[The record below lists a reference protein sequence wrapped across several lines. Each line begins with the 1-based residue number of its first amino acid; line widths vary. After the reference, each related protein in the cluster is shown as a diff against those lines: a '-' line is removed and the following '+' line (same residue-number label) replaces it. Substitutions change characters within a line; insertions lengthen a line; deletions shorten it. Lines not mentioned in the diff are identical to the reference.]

1 MKNRTAKKTRPAS
14 LSARGL
20 GNLPLSYLVVI
31 AICGCL
37 IAAGFLLAAR
47 QHFMSMDLGMKNS
60 KLRKQLEDLETE
72 QRRLM
77 LAREVALSPKE
88 ITKTARNLGFVD
100 TLEQMLATPVPVLKN
115 GNPPS
120 TNATVV
126 KASAPS
132 ASPAAVTKTAY
143 QRPVE
148 PVAKSDTSKKP
159 ASHKSS
165 RNG

>member
-1 MKNRTAKKTRPAS
+1 MKNNTPRKPRTAS
-14 LSARGL
+14 LSTRGI
-20 GNLPLSYLVVI
+20 GNLPLSYLIVI

-72 QRRLM
+72 QRRLV

-100 TLEQMLATPVPVLKN
+100 TLDQTLAVVVPAPKVPLTSAAAIKTA
-115 GNPPS
+115 S
-120 TNATVV
+120 T
-126 KASAPS
+126 SS
-132 ASPAAVTKTAY
+132 SSSVTKTAY
-143 QRPVE
+143 QRPIG
-148 PVAKSDTSKKP
+148 PVAKTD
-159 ASHKSS
+159 AA
-165 RNG
+165 

>member
-1 MKNRTAKKTRPAS
+1 MKNITPRKPRPTS
-14 LSARGL
+14 LSQRGI
-20 GNLPLSYLVVI
+20 GNLPLSYLVVL
-31 AICGCL
+31 AICGCV

-100 TLEQMLATPVPVLKN
+100 TLDQMLLAPVPVIKAGAPPAN
-115 GNPPS
+115 GMAVKTS
-120 TNATVV
+120 ANA
-126 KASAPS
+126 
-132 ASPAAVTKTAY
+132 ASPSSVTKTTY

-148 PVAKSDTSKKP
+148 PIAKSDVKKP
-159 ASHKSS
+159 ASSKPSK
-165 RNG
+165 NG

>member
-1 MKNRTAKKTRPAS
+1 MKNITPRKPRPTS
-14 LSARGL
+14 LSTRGI
-20 GNLPLSYLVVI
+20 GNLPFSYLVVI
-31 AICGCL
+31 AICGCI

-77 LAREVALSPKE
+77 LAREIALSPKE

-100 TLEQMLATPVPVLKN
+100 TLEQMLSTPVPVTK
-115 GNPPS
+115 PAAPAA
-120 TNATVV
+120 NATAV
-126 KASAPS
+126 KVSAAST
-132 ASPAAVTKTAY
+132 SPTGVTKTSF
-143 QRPVE
+143 QRPVA
-148 PVAKSDTSKKP
+148 PVAKSDAKKP
-159 ASHKSS
+159 ASPKPS